1 MKHKHHRFA
10 YLLVGLIGLSSSSIQ
25 AQTIPTLNEIKT
37 RQEELK
43 EPEKNI
49 PDNQIVL
56 SDELR
61 RVDEEIAR
69 YRTAQNIYERAN
81 LDLSQIKALATKLF
95 QDVDPLDCKA
105 LSGVN
110 LPSLWFNLYQIQQ
123 LVQRLPA
130 SADPDPWANYYC
142 RFRKALT

>member
-10 YLLVGLIGLSSSSIQ
+10 YLLIGLIGLSSSSIQ

-61 RVDEEIAR
+61 RVDEESR
-69 YRTAQNIYERAN
+69 DTGQLRTF
-81 LDLSQIKALATKLF
+81 T
-95 QDVDPLDCKA
+95 
-105 LSGVN
+105 SGPTWTSV
-110 LPSLWFNLYQIQQ
+110 
-123 LVQRLPA
+123 RL
-130 SADPDPWANYYC
+130 
-142 RFRKALT
+142 RL